1 MSGMKRHL
9 EWYTQQRDQ
18 PLKDRTR
25 FWTWN
30 MRGLHGDMD
39 TRYEGDKRTSTHNAA
54 KTVTVSP
61 DANGFNFRPLA
72 SNTYGYHPKS
82 VTTRCNPAAG
92 LSAIAG
98 LQAERDAEKA
108 AQKPDYLQN
117 HRPDWSAPMKSLDDV
132 MLMREPRPSRS
143 SSLPRRSLRMPIDPA
158 LDDLINLRTRSEN
171 RPASTEA
178 LTEAEKALDTL
189 RSFVGYTR
197 PYDGK
202 CLEALDSME
211 ICLRDNMLH

>member
-1 MSGMKRHL
+1 
-9 EWYTQQRDQ
+9 
-18 PLKDRTR
+18 
-25 FWTWN
+25 

-158 LDDLINLRTRSEN
+158 LDDLISEFHK
-171 RPASTEA
+171 
-178 LTEAEKALDTL
+178 KAN
-189 RSFVGYTR
+189 F
-197 PYDGK
+197 
-202 CLEALDSME
+202 
-211 ICLRDNMLH
+211 

>member
-1 MSGMKRHL
+1 
-9 EWYTQQRDQ
+9 
-18 PLKDRTR
+18 
-25 FWTWN
+25 
-30 MRGLHGDMD
+30 MD

-117 HRPDWSAPMKSLDDV
+117 HRP
-132 MLMREPRPSRS
+132 
-143 SSLPRRSLRMPIDPA
+143 
-158 LDDLINLRTRSEN
+158 
-171 RPASTEA
+171 
-178 LTEAEKALDTL
+178 
-189 RSFVGYTR
+189 
-197 PYDGK
+197 GK
-202 CLEALDSME
+202 ILQ
-211 ICLRDNMLH
+211 

>member
-158 LDDLINLRTRSEN
+158 LDDLISEFHK
-171 RPASTEA
+171 
-178 LTEAEKALDTL
+178 KAN
-189 RSFVGYTR
+189 F
-197 PYDGK
+197 
-202 CLEALDSME
+202 
-211 ICLRDNMLH
+211 

>member
-1 MSGMKRHL
+1 MSGLKRHL
-9 EWYTQQRDQ
+9 EWYTQREQ

-39 TRYEGDKRTSTHNAA
+39 TRYEGDKSTTVHNTAR
-54 KTVTVSP
+54 TVTTAP

-82 VTTRCNPAAG
+82 VTTRCNPGAG

-108 AQKPDYLQN
+108 AKEPPAYLQN
-117 HRPDWSAPMKSLDDV
+117 NRPDWSAPMKSLDDV
-132 MLMREPRPSRS
+132 MLMREPGAVRS
-143 SSLPRRSLRMPIDPA
+143 STLPRRSLRMPIDPA
-158 LDDLINLRTRSEN
+158 LDDLISMRTWSES
-171 RPASTEA
+171 RPASAEA
-178 LTEAEKALDTL
+178 LIDAEKALDTL
-189 RSFVGYTR
+189 RSFVGYTK
-197 PYDGK
+197 PYDCK
-202 CLEALDSME
+202 CLDALDSME
-211 ICLRDNMLH
+211 MLLREKSLH